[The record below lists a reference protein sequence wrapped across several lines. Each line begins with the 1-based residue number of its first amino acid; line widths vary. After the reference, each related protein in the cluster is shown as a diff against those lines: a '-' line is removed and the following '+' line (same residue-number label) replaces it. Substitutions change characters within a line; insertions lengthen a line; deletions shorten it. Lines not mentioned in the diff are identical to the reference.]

1 MTKLIFFDTETTGNT
16 EKDFLV
22 QIAYKITR
30 LDQVKASEVFTGL
43 YKPEVKI
50 PPEASAVH
58 HITNKMVAEKQSF
71 KESGDSEKIKKL
83 FENDDV
89 VVVAHNAVF
98 DLMMIKKEGIEPKKF
113 ICTLRLAR
121 HLDPEEKIERYNLQ
135 YLRYLL
141 EIEID
146 ATAHDALGDVL
157 VLEQLFERLKKK
169 MQEVPTLEEVGIPTL
184 DLKNQGVGKK
194 NVTEEEV
201 IQKMIEISSH
211 PSIFTKLNFGKHKGK
226 KIQEVLEIDR
236 GWLEWLLRE
245 KEKSDQIDEDWIYT
259 LKYYLKK

>member
-1 MTKLIFFDTETTGNT
+1 MYKLYQKCAKIAIMNTASKLIFFDTETTGNT
-16 EKDFLV
+16 EKDFLI
-22 QIAYKITR
+22 QIAYKSGDETF
-30 LDQVKASEVFTGL
+30 AGL
-43 YKPEVKI
+43 YKPPIKI

-58 HITNKMVAEKQSF
+58 HITNKMVADKLSF
-71 KESGDSEKIKKL
+71 SESDDLPKIKKL
-83 FENDDV
+83 FEDKDAI
-89 VVVAHNAVF
+89 VVAHNAIF
-98 DLMMIKKEGIEPKKF
+98 DLLMIKKEGIEPQRF
-113 ICTLRLAR
+113 ICTLRVAR

-169 MQEVPTLEEVGIPTL
+169 MQEEIAPTPE
-184 DLKNQGVGKK
+184 GVGVTTESVVKK
-194 NVTEEEV
+194 
-201 IQKMIEISSH
+201 MAEISSH

-226 KIQEVLEIDR
+226 KIQEVLETDR

-245 KEKSDQIDEDWIYT
+245 KENSDQIDEDWIYT
-259 LKYYLKK
+259 LKHYLNK